1 METHIPVLKKE
12 IIKYLKPSP
21 NENFID
27 ATFNG
32 GGHSIEILEK
42 TKPNGKILGIE
53 LDRELLEETKNKI
66 KNPEIKKRLILINDN
81 FKNLKEIVKKVCP
94 DWKGRVSGIIF
105 DLGFSSWHIEKSKR
119 GFSFMKDEIL
129 DMRYDKKSDL
139 RAIDIL
145 NKRQERDIEKILREY
160 GEEKYSK
167 KIAKAIV
174 EERRKKPI
182 LKTSELSCLVE
193 KIVRK
198 RGKIHPSTK
207 TFQALRIAVNQ
218 ELENLKEVLPQA
230 IEVLKSKGR
239 LVIISF
245 HSLEDRI
252 VKNFFKEKAKEGVIE
267 ILTKKPIIPS
277 KKEIKENPRS
287 RSAKLRAIKKI

>member
-53 LDRELLEETKNKI
+53 LDKELLEETKNKI

-105 DLGFSSWHIEKSKR
+105 DLGFSSWHIEKSGR
-119 GFSFMKDEIL
+119 GFSFNKNEIL
-129 DMRYDKKSDL
+129 DMRYGEQNI

-145 NKRQERDIEKILREY
+145 NKWQEKDIEKILR
-160 GEEKYSK
+160 
-167 KIAKAIV
+167 
-174 EERRKKPI
+174 
-182 LKTSELSCLVE
+182 
-193 KIVRK
+193 
-198 RGKIHPSTK
+198 
-207 TFQALRIAVNQ
+207 
-218 ELENLKEVLPQA
+218 
-230 IEVLKSKGR
+230 
-239 LVIISF
+239 
-245 HSLEDRI
+245 
-252 VKNFFKEKAKEGVIE
+252 
-267 ILTKKPIIPS
+267 
-277 KKEIKENPRS
+277 
-287 RSAKLRAIKKI
+287 

>member
-1 METHIPVLKKE
+1 MEIHIPVLKE
-12 IIKYLKPSP
+12 RVLEYLNPQP

-27 ATFNG
+27 ATING
-32 GGHSIEILEK
+32 GGHAFAILEK
-42 TKPNGKILGIE
+42 TGPNGKLLGIE
-53 LDRELLEETKNKI
+53 WDEEIFKNLKAKFENTKLKERI
-66 KNPEIKKRLILINDN
+66 IIVNDN
-81 FKNLKEIVKKVCP
+81 FKNLKKIIEKENFQNP
-94 DWKGRVSGIIF
+94 NGIIF

-145 NKRQERDIEKILREY
+145 NKWQERDIEKILREY

>member
-1 METHIPVLKKE
+1 MEIHIPVLKEKVLE
-12 IIKYLKPSP
+12 YLNPQP

-27 ATFNG
+27 ATING
-32 GGHSIEILEK
+32 GGHAFAILEK
-42 TKPNGKILGIE
+42 TGPNGKLLGIE
-53 LDRELLEETKNKI
+53 WDEEIFKNLKAKFENTKLKERI
-66 KNPEIKKRLILINDN
+66 IIVNDN
-81 FKNLKEIVKKVCP
+81 FKNLKKIIEKENFQNP
-94 DWKGRVSGIIF
+94 NGIIF

-145 NKRQERDIEKILREY
+145 NKWQERDIEKILREY